1 MLGCCR
7 VTASSVH
14 SCHICR
20 IPNILHSF
28 SFIGVLLHLQCHCCH
43 TCRFKWALRRVQLM
57 IVESL
62 YMSSLCW
69 LFSRLC
75 PELSLHATCVNV
87 YVLCLYIYIT
97 FVCTLYAHVCTTF
110 PLCLLGLYGCTRFII
125 YITYNA
131 TYKRQCSNICT
142 HDFMYEN
149 MSSLCL
155 CVCIY
160 IRAF

>member
-1 MLGCCR
+1 
-7 VTASSVH
+7 
-14 SCHICR
+14 
-20 IPNILHSF
+20 
-28 SFIGVLLHLQCHCCH
+28 
-43 TCRFKWALRRVQLM
+43 M

-110 PLCLLGLYGCTRFII
+110 PLCLLGLYGCTRFIV

-142 HDFMYEN
+142 LDFMYEN
-149 MSSLCL
+149 MLSVCFCMHIYTSVLNVCVSVCCHVDIYNNNMISL
-155 CVCIY
+155 
-160 IRAF
+160 

>member
-75 PELSLHATCVNV
+75 PELSLHAPSVNL

-110 PLCLLGLYGCTRFII
+110 PLCLLGLYGCTRFT
-125 YITYNA
+125 TYNA